1 MGVSG
6 CAHQGTHRNISI
18 PSGMMIISAV
28 PVSNPAPNSVRMR
41 IRLDCAGVD
50 VDPLPFVRHIGVYLK
65 RGQ

>member
-1 MGVSG
+1 M
-6 CAHQGTHRNISI
+6 I
-18 PSGMMIISAV
+18 IISAV